1 MSVHELV
8 TIVYSFYS
16 VHAGSVN
23 FLTMIQEDLIL
34 RLNDKST
41 TYDLLRVLQS
51 YSEISKDYPKLFM
64 QLENLFTR
72 RFEQMTV
79 DELTTCASGFSISG
93 FGSPYFTQVLEQ
105 GILSNIGHL
114 SNESLKEVARGFV
127 FSMRG
132 SKTLH

>member
-23 FLTMIQEDLIL
+23 FLTMLQEDLIL
-34 RLNDKST
+34 RLNEKST

-51 YSEISKDYPKLFM
+51 YSEISKEYPKLFM

-72 RFEQMTV
+72 RFE
-79 DELTTCASGFSISG
+79 
-93 FGSPYFTQVLEQ
+93 
-105 GILSNIGHL
+105 
-114 SNESLKEVARGFV
+114 
-127 FSMRG
+127 
-132 SKTLH
+132 

>member
-23 FLTMIQEDLIL
+23 FLSMIQEDLIL
-34 RLNDKST
+34 RLNEKST

-93 FGSPYFTQVLEQ
+93 FGSPYF
-105 GILSNIGHL
+105 S
-114 SNESLKEVARGFV
+114 
-127 FSMRG
+127 
-132 SKTLH
+132 